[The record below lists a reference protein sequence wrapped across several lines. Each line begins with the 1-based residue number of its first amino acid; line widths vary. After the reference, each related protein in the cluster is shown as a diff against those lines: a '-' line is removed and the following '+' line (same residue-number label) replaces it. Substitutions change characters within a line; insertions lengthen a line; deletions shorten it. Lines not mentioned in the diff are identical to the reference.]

1 MSAFVIVEIAI
12 HDKEKYREYIQL
24 APPSIANYGGKYI
37 ARGGKT
43 FSLEGNWE
51 PERMVILS
59 FPSVKN
65 AQDWWNSPE
74 YAKAKAIR
82 HQTASTKMII
92 LEGLAEPI

>member
-12 HDKEKYREYIQL
+12 HSKEKYREYIEL
-24 APPSIANYGGKYI
+24 APPSIAIYGGKYI

-43 FSLEGNWE
+43 VSLEGNWE

-59 FPSVKN
+59 FPTVKN
-65 AQDWWNSPE
+65 AEDWWNSEE
-74 YAKAKAIR
+74 YAAAKAIR
-82 HQTASTKMII
+82 HLTATSKMII

>member
-12 HDKEKYREYIQL
+12 HDKEKYSEYIQL
-24 APPSIANYGGKYI
+24 APPSIAIYGGKYI

-43 FSLEGNWE
+43 VSLEGSWE

-59 FPSVKN
+59 FPTVKN
-65 AQDWWNSPE
+65 AEDWWNSKE
-74 YAKAKAIR
+74 YAAAKAIR
-82 HQTASTKMII
+82 HQTATSKMII

>member
-1 MSAFVIVEIAI
+1 MSAYVIVEIAI

-24 APPSIANYGGKYI
+24 APPSIALYSGKYI

-43 FSLEGNWE
+43 ITLEGNWE

-59 FPSVKN
+59 FPSVKK
-65 AQDWWNSPE
+65 AQDWWHSEE
-74 YAKAKAIR
+74 YASAKAIR
-82 HQTASTKMII
+82 HQTATTKMII